1 MYKTVFSGRRHLTFC
16 GTAVERISTSLPRRT
31 LKIGCK
37 FTKDSPKVPR
47 RGVNIRGFQT
57 FFIPILSENAVVATF
72 SCTISHRIMLRVGHH
87 RQHGHT
93 VVIVEIV
100 FESHTDACIPT
111 DFELGRCTDSATE
124 VGIGIIRT
132 GVPSVSPRSAI
143 ASVPAIIGIAPI
155 MLATRNKIICPINVK
170 VAPVGGAVSQE
181 PCNAG
186 LGRTCA

>member
-93 VVIVEIV
+93 AIIVEIV
-100 FESHTDACIPT
+100 FESHTDTCIPT

-124 VGIGIIRT
+124 VGIWLVAATVALFLLRLLVQLLVLNI
-132 GVPSVSPRSAI
+132 SAHQMGQRMFGLSI
-143 ASVPAIIGIAPI
+143 VWYDICLPLISLY
-155 MLATRNKIICPINVK
+155 MLATQPMFDKRDW
-170 VAPVGGAVSQE
+170 
-181 PCNAG
+181 
-186 LGRTCA
+186 